1 MKNFRRLCF
10 AVVLAAVFSVSALA
24 DPGATQG
31 PPEPGDGHSPG
42 AAAPAPGQTDTPPSA
57 AGQIP
62 TPPSAAGETHGPGA
76 TVFGDIAS
84 PGFLAT
90 LLALLRMP

>member
-10 AVVLAAVFSVSALA
+10 AVLLAAVFTVPALA
-24 DPGATQG
+24 
-31 PPEPGDGHSPG
+31 GDIASPG
-42 AAAPAPGQTDTPPSA
+42 APAPGDVHVPGAPAPGDTQGP

-62 TPPSAAGETHGPGA
+62 TPPSASGETHGPGA
-76 TVFGDIAS
+76 TALGDIAS